1 MVLERKASFT
11 LIDLSCCPY
20 AWMLCLN
27 VLGLTHPHIH
37 PYTLTYS
44 YRQIHAS
51 VYTLTYTH
59 LPHTHI
65 TIFKFYYSSIPVSLI
80 KLTVSLYFSTV
91 WSFLNTS

>member
-27 VLGLTHPHIH
+27 VRGLTHPHIH

-51 VYTLTYTH
+51 AYALTYTH

-65 TIFKFYYSSIPVSLI
+65 AIFKFYCSSILVSLI
-80 KLTVSLYFSTV
+80 KLTISLYLSTV
-91 WSFLNTS
+91 KSFSNTS